1 MCTWEVPAVPD
12 REPWT
17 VRVDPE
23 VRAAWRE
30 QIDEWDGENAGHVG
44 YHLEQAMKEYIDTD
58 RYSRIEDKLDNVL
71 AHVSEGGGTHTHTTA
86 SGSGTVERARDI
98 YQRIADNHG
107 LIVKDDDVIRAI
119 EDIAGADDRTVGK
132 YKEILK
138 RRSLLFQH
146 PAGSGVWTTDRE
158 KWATWV
164 EGLVTN
170 DPTKDL
176 NDVTEEYGITTERF
190 DEIVA
195 TMEE

>member
-1 MCTWEVPAVPD
+1 MCTWGVVAVPD

-71 AHVSEGGGTHTHTTA
+71 AHVSEGGSTHTQTTA

-107 LIVKDDDVIRAI
+107 LVVKDDDVIRAI

-132 YKEILK
+132 YKEMLK

-146 PAGSGVWTTDRE
+146 PADSPVWTTDRE
-158 KWATWV
+158 KWVAWV
-164 EGLVTN
+164 EAHVNN
-170 DPTKDL
+170 DPTMS
-176 NDVTEEYGITTERF
+176 VSVIIEEYGITIDRY
-190 DEIVA
+190 DEVA
-195 TMEE
+195 AAMET

>member
-1 MCTWEVPAVPD
+1 MCTWGVVAVPD

-30 QIDEWDGENAGHVG
+30 QIDEWDGENPGHVG

-71 AHVSEGGGTHTHTTA
+71 AHVSEGGSTHTHTSNRA
-86 SGSGTVERARDI
+86 SDTVERARDI
-98 YQRIADNHG
+98 YERIADNHG
-107 LIVKDDDVIRAI
+107 LVVRDDDVIRAI

-132 YKEILK
+132 YKEMLK
-138 RRSLLFQH
+138 RRSLLFEH
-146 PAGSGVWTTDRE
+146 PSGSAVWTTDRE
-158 KWATWV
+158 KWVGWV
-164 EGLVTN
+164 ESHVDN
-170 DPTKDL
+170 DPTL
-176 NDVTEEYGITTERF
+176 SVSDVTDDYGITIDRY

-195 TMEE
+195 AMED